1 MITEG
6 DEYNMRIGIVN
17 EVSAC
22 TRNRDI
28 VAALKEYED
37 IEILNAGMQDPEEEH
52 PITYIQTGIM
62 SAIMLNCGMCDLV
75 VGGCGTGQGYM
86 NAVMQFPG
94 VFCGLIQEPLDAW
107 LFSQI
112 NGGNCISLA
121 LNKGYGWAADVNLKY
136 IFEKLF
142 KDPAGQGYPVS
153 RAESQK
159 ESRECLRSISIQAHK
174 SLLEILKSMDSE
186 ILEPVRKRK
195 MFMSALQEKAKTDNL
210 AKEVFEL
217 LR

>member
-1 MITEG
+1 
-6 DEYNMRIGIVN
+6 MRIGVLN

-22 TRNRDI
+22 ARNRDI
-28 VAALKEYED
+28 MAALSPRREN
-37 IEILNAGMQDPEEEH
+37 EILNLGMKAPEEAH

-62 SAIMLNCGMCDLV
+62 SAVLLNCGICDLV
-75 VGGCGTGQGYM
+75 IGGCGTGQGYF

-121 LNKGYGWAADVNLKY
+121 LNKGYGWASDVNLCY
-136 IFEKLF
+136 LFERLF
-142 KDPAGQGYPVS
+142 MDLPGGGYPKE

-159 ESRECLRSISIQAHK
+159 DSREILADISRKAHK
-174 SLLEILKSMDSE
+174 TLPEILKD
-186 ILEPVRKRK
+186 LDEPVKAPIRRRNE
-195 MFMSALQEKAKTDNL
+195 FMEVLKAYSKENALAQEVYA
-210 AKEVFEL
+210 L
-217 LR
+217 LV

>member
-1 MITEG
+1 MK
-6 DEYNMRIGIVN
+6 IGIVN

-22 TRNRDI
+22 ARNKDI
-28 VAALKEYED
+28 VNGLQQYKD
-37 IEILNAGMQDPEEEH
+37 LEILNFGMEDPSEEN

-62 SAIMLNCGMCDLV
+62 SAILLNCNICDMV
-75 VGGCGTGQGYM
+75 VGGCGTGQGYL
-86 NAVMQFPG
+86 NAVMQFPN

-121 LNKGYGWAADVNLKY
+121 LNKGYGWAADINLKY

-142 KDPAGQGYPVS
+142 QDPAGQGYPIA

-159 ESRECLRSISIQAHK
+159 ISRECLKTISAQSHK
-174 SLLEILKSMDSE
+174 SLTDILKALDPE
-186 ILEPVRKRK
+186 VLEPIKKRTY
-195 MFMSALQEKAKTDNL
+195 FM
-210 AKEVFEL
+210 EL
-217 LR
+217 LKKEAETNQLAEEVYRILL